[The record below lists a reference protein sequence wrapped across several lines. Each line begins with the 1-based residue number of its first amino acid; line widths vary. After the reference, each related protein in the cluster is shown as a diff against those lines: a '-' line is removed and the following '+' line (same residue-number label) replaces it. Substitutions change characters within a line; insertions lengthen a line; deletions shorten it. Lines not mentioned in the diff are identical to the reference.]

1 MILYLRFGGI
11 TMFLLGKSDEGLN
24 ISYNF
29 NKIVIEGLTNARWI
43 SDCFVINSDS
53 SGKSMVRIIC

>member
-1 MILYLRFGGI
+1 MESKYL
-11 TMFLLGKSDEGLN
+11 FLEKSDEGLN

-53 SGKSMVRIIC
+53 SGKSMVRII